1 MRWSLSPGALEV
13 RWYVG
18 RVFPGRRL
26 KHMPG
31 RNERRMRAKLC
42 AGSTADALL
51 KVLIVDDAP
60 LARSA
65 LIELCEWS
73 NDVQVVGEAA
83 SGGAAIEAAEKLRPD
98 VMLLDVEL
106 PDMSGFEVL
115 RLARSERRPLGIIV
129 TAHTDYAVSAYEAG
143 ALDYLVKPVTADR
156 FAQSLERARQ
166 YCNRKIVCD
175 ASTRSWPDAQP
186 AQETGGLPGTL
197 AKLIIGEREHR
208 FYPLNPESIDYIESD
223 GNYVTIRAGNSKY
236 ISRDSIKRLSVE
248 LADLGFVRIER
259 SLLVNI
265 RAVVHLEAVGRG
277 AFAITLSS
285 GSSLHSSP
293 SYRDAILR
301 VLPMRRLPAQRRNTR
316 CDEPISLQA
325 HRRNRAAPIR
335 Y

>member
-1 MRWSLSPGALEV
+1 MSVECESKV
-13 RWYVG
+13 S
-18 RVFPGRRL
+18 
-26 KHMPG
+26 
-31 RNERRMRAKLC
+31 C
-42 AGSTADALL
+42 TGSTGDALL
-51 KVLIVDDAP
+51 KLLIVDDEP

-65 LIELCEWS
+65 LIQLCEWS

-83 SGGAAIEAAEKLRPD
+83 SGGAAIEAAEKLHPD

-106 PDMSGFEVL
+106 PDMTGFEVL
-115 RLARSERRPLGIIV
+115 RVARSERRPLGIMV

-156 FAQSLERARQ
+156 FAQSMERARQ
-166 YCNRKIVCD
+166 YCRRKVVSD
-175 ASTRSWPDAQP
+175 ASTRSSDAQP

-223 GNYVTIRAGNSKY
+223 GNYVTIRTSNSKY

-248 LADLGFVRIER
+248 LADLGFMRIER

-277 AFAITLSS
+277 AFAFTLSS

-293 SYRDAILR
+293 AYRDAILR
-301 VLPMRRLPAQRRNTR
+301 VLPMRRLPAQRY
-316 CDEPISLQA
+316 S
-325 HRRNRAAPIR
+325 AP
-335 Y
+335 